1 MERSEHKIVCK
12 LKCQQRHISLI
23 PVEVQYLAVQNAS
36 LFLIRTGN
44 ASVEQNIRVILSL
57 KKTFGQSFCP
67 DGLGMLQ
74 NKHTDHSSGESWDTY
89 GRLNIF
95 ILKTQLRGKS

>member
-57 KKTFGQSFCP
+57 KKNIWAVFLPRRFGDATKQTHRSLF
-67 DGLGMLQ
+67 
-74 NKHTDHSSGESWDTY
+74 
-89 GRLNIF
+89 R
-95 ILKTQLRGKS
+95 

>member
-57 KKTFGQSFCP
+57 KKKKMGSLSAQTVWGCYKTNTQITLQVSLGIPMADLTFSF
-67 DGLGMLQ
+67 
-74 NKHTDHSSGESWDTY
+74 
-89 GRLNIF
+89 
-95 ILKTQLRGKS
+95 